1 MSRCIAYRL
10 NGEQCTKNQKEG
22 SLYCGIHDI
31 HIETSKVNE
40 VNKPT
45 SFVITK
51 EFIVGEW
58 NKINPCKKDVHIS
71 VKCCDEQLIVLFED
85 KPVGIKIDGEKV
97 TFIGTKYGDLTMI
110 AFNGA
115 GRQFLYDH
123 EESVL
128 IRMN

>member
-10 NGEQCTKNQKEG
+10 NGEQCTKNQREG

-31 HIETSKVNE
+31 HVETSKVNE
-40 VNKPT
+40 VNKPV

-58 NKINPCKKDVHIS
+58 KKINPCKKDVHIS
-71 VKCCDEQLIVLFED
+71 VKCRDEHLIALFED
-85 KPVGIKIDGEKV
+85 KPVGIKIDGEKIR
-97 TFIGTKYGDLTMI
+97 FIGTKYGDLTMTG
-110 AFNGA
+110 FNGA
-115 GRQFLYDH
+115 GRQFLYEH